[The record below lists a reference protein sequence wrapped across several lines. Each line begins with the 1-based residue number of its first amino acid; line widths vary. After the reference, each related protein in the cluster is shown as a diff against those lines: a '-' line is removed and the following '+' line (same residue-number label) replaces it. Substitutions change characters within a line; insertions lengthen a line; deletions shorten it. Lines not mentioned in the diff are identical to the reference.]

1 MNSVAR
7 QPMHPGTERRAESR
21 GKCTHLQNRLVMAAK
36 RTAGNG
42 QRVHTMFAHVAQGHY
57 LSSIPLAQ
65 HRPALRYAAA
75 TIRIR

>member
-1 MNSVAR
+1 
-7 QPMHPGTERRAESR
+7 
-21 GKCTHLQNRLVMAAK
+21 LVMAAK